1 MTGLLCSLPLAAT
14 LIQACAPEPPLA
26 NGYVEGE
33 FVLAAP
39 VETARIETLA
49 VRRGD
54 HVDAGGMLGSL
65 EKRDA
70 EIAVA
75 QARAALAE
83 VRMKLEN
90 LRTGR
95 RAEEIAV
102 LEAALISAEAQANEA
117 ERTLERQQN
126 LIKRGAT
133 TAARLEDA
141 VTASEVAKAKV
152 AETRANL
159 SVARLPARPAE
170 ISAAEAGVEQ
180 AKAALENAEWR
191 LEQREL
197 TIPVA
202 GTVYDI
208 IRHPGEIAGPQA
220 PVLSVL
226 PQGAVKLRVYVPQ
239 KALAQLSVGSRLA
252 VNCDN
257 CAEGLTASVTYIAP
271 DPEFTPPVIYSIEN
285 RQKLVYLVEA
295 SPDDG
300 ARQLKPGQIVDVDLE
315 KSGDEAPESA
325 Q

>member
-14 LIQACAPEPPLA
+14 LIQACAPAPPLA
-26 NGYVEGE
+26 TGYVEGE

-39 VETARIETLA
+39 VETARLETLA

-54 HVDAGGMLGSL
+54 VVEAGGVLGSL

-83 VRMKLEN
+83 ARMKLEN

-95 RAEEIAV
+95 REEEIAV
-102 LEAALISAEAQANEA
+102 LEAALVSANAQASEA

-133 TAARLEDA
+133 TAALLEDA
-141 VTASEVAKAKV
+141 VTAAEVAKARV
-152 AETRANL
+152 AEARANL

-180 AKAALENAEWR
+180 ARAALENAEWR
-191 LEQREL
+191 LSQRQL

-208 IRHPGEIAGPQA
+208 IRNPGEIAGPQA

-226 PQGAVKLRVYVPQ
+226 PQGAVKLRVYVPEQ
-239 KALAQLSVGSRLA
+239 ALERISVGSRLS
-252 VNCDN
+252 VNCSN
-257 CAEGLTASVTYIAP
+257 CPDGLTASVTYIAP
-271 DPEFTPPVIYSIEN
+271 DPEFTPPVIYSIDN

-295 SPDDG
+295 APDEG

-315 KSGDEAPESA
+315 KSGADAPEA
-325 Q
+325 GQ